1 MKLFRSQFPGC
12 PRSWNMHCSASSD
25 ICQRRLVSHWSLQFP
40 VPHLYPYFWR
50 ANKNKDES
58 PSPQSDDNSNHIHY
72 GLASGTD
79 VIFPTCPLPSPA
91 RLSSWAATKKESFT
105 GTPVPS
111 IANLQLAAESNKVL
125 KLTFS
130 NLFFSS
136 TPLRNSNQGETKLKR
151 WHQSGC
157 W

>member
-1 MKLFRSQFPGC
+1 
-12 PRSWNMHCSASSD
+12 MHCSASSWHMSGEGF
-25 ICQRRLVSHWSLQFP
+25 VSHWSLQVSSSHLIHISRPIKTKMNHLSPKWWQFQ
-40 VPHLYPYFWR
+40 PHTLWLSLWHRCHLSNMPTAFTG
-50 ANKNKDES
+50 S
-58 PSPQSDDNSNHIHY
+58 P
-72 GLASGTD
+72 
-79 VIFPTCPLPSPA
+79 
-91 RLSSWAATKKESFT
+91 LSCHKKESFT

-151 WHQSGC
+151 WHQSDVGNTGLNTAKRNQE
-157 W
+157 